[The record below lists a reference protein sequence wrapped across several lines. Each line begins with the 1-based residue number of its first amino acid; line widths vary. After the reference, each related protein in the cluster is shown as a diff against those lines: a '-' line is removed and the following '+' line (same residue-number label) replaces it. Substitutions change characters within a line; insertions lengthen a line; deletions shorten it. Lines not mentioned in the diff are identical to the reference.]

1 MDSASPAIQLP
12 ESWLTYLQSEFDQ
25 DYMKSL
31 KQFLVQ
37 EKQSGKTIYPPG
49 KLMFNAFNSTDFENV
64 KVVILGQDPYHG
76 PDQAHGLSFS
86 VPHGVKVPPS
96 LVNIYKEIARD
107 LGIAPAPHGCL
118 QHWANQ
124 GVLLLN
130 ATLSVQA
137 GMAGSH
143 QNKGWEQFTD
153 QVVAALNEHREQLV
167 FLLWGSYAQKKGR
180 IIDRDRHLVLSSPH
194 PSPLSAHRGFL
205 GCGHFS
211 EVNRYLKA
219 HSKTEIDWSL
229 PE

>member
-12 ESWLTYLQSEFDQ
+12 GSWLTYLQGEFDQ

-37 EKQSGKTIYPPG
+37 EKQSGKTVYPPG
-49 KLMFNAFNSTDFENV
+49 NLMFNAFSSTDFENV

-143 QNKGWEQFTD
+143 QNKGWEPFTD
-153 QVVAALNEHREQLV
+153 QVVAALNEHRKQLV

-219 HSKTEIDWSL
+219 HSKSEIDWSL